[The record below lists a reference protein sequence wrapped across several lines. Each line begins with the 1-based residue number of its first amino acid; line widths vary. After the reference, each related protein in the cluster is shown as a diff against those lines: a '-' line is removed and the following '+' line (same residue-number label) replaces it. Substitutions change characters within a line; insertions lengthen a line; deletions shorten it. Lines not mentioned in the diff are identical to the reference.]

1 MNIAIIGGGKL
12 GIKVCEA
19 LVGGDYSITIV
30 DTNDALLDRL
40 SQQFDVMTVNEDAR
54 DINVLKEIGINK
66 FQYVLVAT
74 GRDETNLVIGGFA
87 KKLGC
92 HRVIVRVRDPEYMK
106 HFEFIRTSMG
116 IDYIVNPDFAITM
129 EIYKYL
135 SEKYTLNNGVFTSG
149 RIALI
154 EFKAKRKKELI
165 GLKMPEVRR
174 LMPDMLIAAISRNGK
189 VIIPHGNDEIRE
201 DDAVYVVGEKNE
213 IMELNKKVHV
223 KGKYTD
229 LQKVMIIGGGKTGYY
244 LAQRLADFGA
254 SVKLV
259 EQSKERCQYLST
271 RIPNVMILHGDGTD
285 MDMLE
290 EENIDEMDAFVTATG
305 YDEQN
310 LLLALTAKQK
320 GIEDVISKISR
331 ESYSGLIEEMGVDMV
346 LNPLDITAAYI
357 FSIIQGEKRVISSML
372 VQGQA
377 EIIEVVAT
385 PAPEK
390 ASVSPKVVSPAP
402 TKVVKPTETKAVE
415 SPAPLVPSESPA
427 VKKRTVVG
435 PSRKAPVTANKH
447 VYVAKPVLTR
457 GRSSRRPPKV

>member
-1 MNIAIIGGGKL
+1 MNIAIIGVGKL
-12 GIKVCEA
+12 GVKVCEA
-19 LVGGDYSITIV
+19 LVGGDYSITLV

-74 GRDETNLVIGGFA
+74 GRDENNLVIGSFA

-106 HFEFIRTSMG
+106 HFEFIRTSMC

-154 EFKAKRKKELI
+154 EFKAKRKNELI

-189 VIIPHGNDEIRE
+189 VIIPHGDDEIRE

-385 PAPEK
+385 PGMKMVGDTLQNLNLPKGVLIASIYRQGEVIIPDGNARIKDGDRVIMFSLLSDIADLEK
-390 ASVSPKVVSPAP
+390 LMKI
-402 TKVVKPTETKAVE
+402 
-415 SPAPLVPSESPA
+415 
-427 VKKRTVVG
+427 R
-435 PSRKAPVTANKH
+435 
-447 VYVAKPVLTR
+447 
-457 GRSSRRPPKV
+457 

>member
-1 MNIAIIGGGKL
+1 
-12 GIKVCEA
+12 
-19 LVGGDYSITIV
+19 
-30 DTNDALLDRL
+30 
-40 SQQFDVMTVNEDAR
+40 
-54 DINVLKEIGINK
+54 
-66 FQYVLVAT
+66 
-74 GRDETNLVIGGFA
+74 
-87 KKLGC
+87 
-92 HRVIVRVRDPEYMK
+92 MK
-106 HFEFIRTSMG
+106 HFEFIRTAMG

-385 PAPEK
+385 PGMKMVGDTLQNLNLPKGVLIASIYRQGEVIIPDGNARIKDGDRVIMFSLLSDIADLEK
-390 ASVSPKVVSPAP
+390 LMKI
-402 TKVVKPTETKAVE
+402 
-415 SPAPLVPSESPA
+415 
-427 VKKRTVVG
+427 R
-435 PSRKAPVTANKH
+435 
-447 VYVAKPVLTR
+447 
-457 GRSSRRPPKV
+457 

>member
-74 GRDETNLVIGGFA
+74 GKDETNLVIGGFA

-201 DDAVYVVGEKNE
+201 DDAVYVVGEKTE

-259 EQSKERCQYLST
+259 EHNKERCQYLST

-385 PAPEK
+385 PGMKMVGDTLQNLNLPKGVLIASIYRQGEVIIPDGNARIKDGDRVIMFSLLSDIADLEK
-390 ASVSPKVVSPAP
+390 LMKI
-402 TKVVKPTETKAVE
+402 
-415 SPAPLVPSESPA
+415 
-427 VKKRTVVG
+427 R
-435 PSRKAPVTANKH
+435 
-447 VYVAKPVLTR
+447 
-457 GRSSRRPPKV
+457 

>member
-19 LVGGDYSITIV
+19 LVCGDYSITIV

-201 DDAVYVVGEKNE
+201 DDAVYVVGEKTE

-385 PAPEK
+385 PGMKMVGDTLQNLNLPKGVLIASIYRQGEVIIPDGNARIKDGDRVIMFSLLSDIADLEK
-390 ASVSPKVVSPAP
+390 LMKI
-402 TKVVKPTETKAVE
+402 
-415 SPAPLVPSESPA
+415 
-427 VKKRTVVG
+427 R
-435 PSRKAPVTANKH
+435 
-447 VYVAKPVLTR
+447 
-457 GRSSRRPPKV
+457 

>member
-1 MNIAIIGGGKL
+1 MNIAIIGVGKL
-12 GIKVCEA
+12 GVKVCEA
-19 LVGGDYSITIV
+19 LVGGDYSITLV

-66 FQYVLVAT
+66 FKYVLVAT
-74 GRDETNLVIGGFA
+74 GRDENNLVIGSFA

-106 HFEFIRTSMG
+106 HFEFIRTSMC

-154 EFKAKRKKELI
+154 EFKAKRKNELI

-189 VIIPHGNDEIRE
+189 VIIPHGDDEIRE

-346 LNPLDITAAYI
+346 LNPLDITSAYI

-385 PAPEK
+385 PGMMMVGDTLKNLKLPKGVLVASIYRQGEVIIPNGDARIKNGDRVIIFSLLSDIADLEK
-390 ASVSPKVVSPAP
+390 LMK
-402 TKVVKPTETKAVE
+402 
-415 SPAPLVPSESPA
+415 
-427 VKKRTVVG
+427 
-435 PSRKAPVTANKH
+435 SR
-447 VYVAKPVLTR
+447 
-457 GRSSRRPPKV
+457 

>member
-385 PAPEK
+385 PGMKMVGDTLQNLNLPKGVLIASIYRQGEVIIPDGNARIKDGDRVIMFSLLSDISDLEK
-390 ASVSPKVVSPAP
+390 LMKI
-402 TKVVKPTETKAVE
+402 
-415 SPAPLVPSESPA
+415 
-427 VKKRTVVG
+427 R
-435 PSRKAPVTANKH
+435 
-447 VYVAKPVLTR
+447 
-457 GRSSRRPPKV
+457 

>member
-346 LNPLDITAAYI
+346 LNPLAITAAYI

-385 PAPEK
+385 PGMKMVGDTLQNLNLPKGVLIASIYRQGEVIIPDGNARIKDGDRVIMFSLLSDIADLEK
-390 ASVSPKVVSPAP
+390 LMKI
-402 TKVVKPTETKAVE
+402 
-415 SPAPLVPSESPA
+415 
-427 VKKRTVVG
+427 R
-435 PSRKAPVTANKH
+435 
-447 VYVAKPVLTR
+447 
-457 GRSSRRPPKV
+457 

>member
-1 MNIAIIGGGKL
+1 MNIAIIGVGKL

-201 DDAVYVVGEKNE
+201 DDAIYVVGEKNE

-385 PAPEK
+385 PGMKMVGDTLQNLNLPKGVLIASIYRQGEVIIPDGNARIKDGDRVIMFSLLSDIADLEK
-390 ASVSPKVVSPAP
+390 LMKI
-402 TKVVKPTETKAVE
+402 
-415 SPAPLVPSESPA
+415 
-427 VKKRTVVG
+427 R
-435 PSRKAPVTANKH
+435 
-447 VYVAKPVLTR
+447 
-457 GRSSRRPPKV
+457 

>member
-201 DDAVYVVGEKNE
+201 DDAVYVVGEKTE

-385 PAPEK
+385 PGMKMVGDTLQNLNLPK
-390 ASVSPKVVSPAP
+390 GVLIASIYRQGEVIIPDGNARIKDGDRVIMFSLLSDIADLERLMKI
-402 TKVVKPTETKAVE
+402 
-415 SPAPLVPSESPA
+415 
-427 VKKRTVVG
+427 R
-435 PSRKAPVTANKH
+435 
-447 VYVAKPVLTR
+447 
-457 GRSSRRPPKV
+457 

>member
-1 MNIAIIGGGKL
+1 MNIAIIGVGKL

-66 FQYVLVAT
+66 FQYVLAAT

-385 PAPEK
+385 PGMKMVGDTLQNLNLPKGVLIASIYRQGEVIIPDGNARIKDGDRVIMFSLLSDIADLEK
-390 ASVSPKVVSPAP
+390 LMKI
-402 TKVVKPTETKAVE
+402 
-415 SPAPLVPSESPA
+415 
-427 VKKRTVVG
+427 R
-435 PSRKAPVTANKH
+435 
-447 VYVAKPVLTR
+447 
-457 GRSSRRPPKV
+457 

>member
-201 DDAVYVVGEKNE
+201 DDAVYVVGEKTE

-271 RIPNVMILHGDGTD
+271 RIPNVMILNGDGTD

-385 PAPEK
+385 PGMKMVGDTLQNLNLPKGVLIASIYRQGEVIIPDGNARIKDGDRVIMFSLLSDIADLEK
-390 ASVSPKVVSPAP
+390 LMKI
-402 TKVVKPTETKAVE
+402 
-415 SPAPLVPSESPA
+415 
-427 VKKRTVVG
+427 R
-435 PSRKAPVTANKH
+435 
-447 VYVAKPVLTR
+447 
-457 GRSSRRPPKV
+457 

>member
-154 EFKAKRKKELI
+154 EFKARRKKELI

-201 DDAVYVVGEKNE
+201 DDAVYVVGEKTE

-320 GIEDVISKISR
+320 GLEDVISKISR

-385 PAPEK
+385 PGMKMVGDTLQNLNLPKGVLIASIYRQGEVIIPDGNARIKDGDRVIMFSLLSDIADLEK
-390 ASVSPKVVSPAP
+390 LMKI
-402 TKVVKPTETKAVE
+402 
-415 SPAPLVPSESPA
+415 
-427 VKKRTVVG
+427 R
-435 PSRKAPVTANKH
+435 
-447 VYVAKPVLTR
+447 
-457 GRSSRRPPKV
+457 

>member
-54 DINVLKEIGINK
+54 DINVLKEIEISK

-385 PAPEK
+385 PGMKMVGDTLQNLNLPKGVLIASIYRQGEVIIPDGNARIKDGDRVIMFSLLSDIADLEK
-390 ASVSPKVVSPAP
+390 LMKI
-402 TKVVKPTETKAVE
+402 
-415 SPAPLVPSESPA
+415 
-427 VKKRTVVG
+427 R
-435 PSRKAPVTANKH
+435 
-447 VYVAKPVLTR
+447 
-457 GRSSRRPPKV
+457 

>member
-1 MNIAIIGGGKL
+1 MNIAIIGVGKL
-12 GIKVCEA
+12 GVKVCEA
-19 LVGGDYSITIV
+19 LVGGDYSITLV

-74 GRDETNLVIGGFA
+74 GKDENNLVIGSFA

-106 HFEFIRTSMG
+106 HFEFIRTSMC

-346 LNPLDITAAYI
+346 LNPLDITSAYI

-385 PAPEK
+385 PGMMMVGDTLKNLKLPKGVLVASIYRQGEVIIPNGDARIKNGDRVIIFSLLSDIADLEK
-390 ASVSPKVVSPAP
+390 LMK
-402 TKVVKPTETKAVE
+402 
-415 SPAPLVPSESPA
+415 
-427 VKKRTVVG
+427 
-435 PSRKAPVTANKH
+435 SR
-447 VYVAKPVLTR
+447 
-457 GRSSRRPPKV
+457 

>member
-1 MNIAIIGGGKL
+1 MNIAIIGVGKL

-74 GRDETNLVIGGFA
+74 GKDETNLVIGGFA

-189 VIIPHGNDEIRE
+189 VIIPHGNDEIHE

-385 PAPEK
+385 PGMKMVGDTLQNLNLPKGVLIASIYRQGEVIIPDGNARIKDGDRVIMFSLLSDIADLEK
-390 ASVSPKVVSPAP
+390 LMKI
-402 TKVVKPTETKAVE
+402 
-415 SPAPLVPSESPA
+415 
-427 VKKRTVVG
+427 R
-435 PSRKAPVTANKH
+435 
-447 VYVAKPVLTR
+447 
-457 GRSSRRPPKV
+457 

>member
-201 DDAVYVVGEKNE
+201 DDAVYVVGEKTE

-385 PAPEK
+385 PGMKMVGDTLQNLNLPKGVLIASIYRQGEVIIPDGNARIIAGDRVIMFSLLSDIADLEK
-390 ASVSPKVVSPAP
+390 LMKI
-402 TKVVKPTETKAVE
+402 
-415 SPAPLVPSESPA
+415 
-427 VKKRTVVG
+427 R
-435 PSRKAPVTANKH
+435 
-447 VYVAKPVLTR
+447 
-457 GRSSRRPPKV
+457 

>member
-92 HRVIVRVRDPEYMK
+92 PRVIVRVRDPEYMK

-201 DDAVYVVGEKNE
+201 DDAVYVVGEKSE

-385 PAPEK
+385 PGMKMVGDTLQNLNLPKGVLIASIYRQGEVIIPDGNARIKDGDRVIMFSLLSDIADLEK
-390 ASVSPKVVSPAP
+390 LMKI
-402 TKVVKPTETKAVE
+402 
-415 SPAPLVPSESPA
+415 
-427 VKKRTVVG
+427 R
-435 PSRKAPVTANKH
+435 
-447 VYVAKPVLTR
+447 
-457 GRSSRRPPKV
+457 

>member
-1 MNIAIIGGGKL
+1 MNIAIIGVGKL

-19 LVGGDYSITIV
+19 LVGGDYSITLV
-30 DTNDALLDRL
+30 DTNSMLLDKL
-40 SQQFDVMTVNEDAR
+40 SQQYDVMTVNEDAR
-54 DINVLKEIGINK
+54 DISVLNEIGISK
-66 FQYVLVAT
+66 FKYVLVAT
-74 GRDETNLVIGGFA
+74 GKDETNMVIGKFA
-87 KKLGC
+87 KQLGC
-92 HRVIVRVRDPEYMK
+92 HRVIVRVREPEYMK
-106 HFEFIRTSMG
+106 HFEFIRNSMG
-116 IDYIVNPDFAITM
+116 IDYLVNPDFAITM

-135 SEKYTLNNGVFTSG
+135 SEKYTLNNGVFRSG

-165 GLKMPEVRR
+165 GLKMPEVRK

-189 VIIPHGNDEIRE
+189 VIIPHGADEIRE
-201 DDAVYVVGEKNE
+201 EDSLYVVGEKNK

-285 MDMLE
+285 IDMLE

-331 ESYSGLIEEMGVDMV
+331 ESYLGLIEEMGVDMV
-346 LNPLDITAAYI
+346 LNPLDITSAYI

-385 PAPEK
+385 PGMMMIADTLENLELPKGVLIASIYRKGEVIIPDGKARIKDGDRVLIFSLLSDIADLEK
-390 ASVSPKVVSPAP
+390 
-402 TKVVKPTETKAVE
+402 
-415 SPAPLVPSESPA
+415 LM
-427 VKKRTVVG
+427 
-435 PSRKAPVTANKH
+435 KH
-447 VYVAKPVLTR
+447 K
-457 GRSSRRPPKV
+457 